1 MPNNY
6 DFSKLENI
14 KTMEIRPQGWVN
26 PLTIEYGVDFA
37 LSSDYFWR
45 VKGTDHTFVIPVSR
59 MDYIS
64 SGDYEKHFQEVLE
77 KFAEE
82 YRGWKE
88 RGFKIEGFDVPWMRE
103 YEDQYRNFIL

>member
-14 KTMEIRPQGWVN
+14 QTLEIYPNGWVA
-26 PLTIEYGVDFA
+26 PVSVEYGVDFDV
-37 LSSDYFWR
+37 SSDYYWR
-45 VKGTDHTFVIPVSR
+45 VKGTQHTFVIPVSR
-59 MDYIS
+59 MNYIS

-82 YRGWKE
+82 YRGWK
-88 RGFKIEGFDVPWMRE
+88 REGFDIPWMRE
-103 YEDQYRNFIL
+103 YESQYRNFIL

>member
-14 KTMEIRPQGWVN
+14 KTVKINPSGWNN
-26 PLTIEYGVDFA
+26 PIVIEYGVDFV

-45 VKGTDHTFVIPVSR
+45 VKGTEHTFVIPVPR
-59 MDYIS
+59 MNYIN
-64 SGDYEKHFQEVLE
+64 SGDHEKHFQEVLQ

-82 YRGWKE
+82 YKE
-88 RGFKIEGFDVPWMRE
+88 WEGEGFSIPWMRE
-103 YEDQYRNFIL
+103 YEKQYRNFIL

>member
-14 KTMEIRPQGWVN
+14 KESKINPKGWIS
-26 PLTIEYGVDFA
+26 PISIEYGVDFV
-37 LSSDYFWR
+37 LSSDYYWR
-45 VKGTDHTFVIPVSR
+45 VKGTKHTFVIPVSR

-64 SGDYEKHFQEVLE
+64 SGDYEKHFREVLE

-82 YRGWKE
+82 YKGWE
-88 RGFKIEGFDVPWMRE
+88 REEFNIPWQRE
-103 YEDQYRNFIL
+103 YAEQYRNFIL